1 MHILLICDDLWHPGE
16 TVRFGLNFLT
26 GQGHTLQ
33 TVMDPKDIVTPEM
46 LRQFDA
52 VIIAKGD
59 CLNAA
64 NSQAPWFEEAV
75 TWVSP
80 QGYEKYVR
88 EGGAI
93 LFMHAGITFRKDR
106 CPAMVE
112 LQGVQF
118 KGHPPQCPVHFHVAN
133 PAHPIMAGV
142 EDFTL
147 PQDEHYTL
155 DVLAEDLEVFAETS
169 SDAGAYP
176 AGLCRELGQGRV
188 CILTPGHNAFAI
200 HYPAYQRVILNA
212 LNWVAGR

>member
-1 MHILLICDDLWHPGE
+1 
-16 TVRFGLNFLT
+16 
-26 GQGHTLQ
+26 
-33 TVMDPKDIVTPEM
+33 
-46 LRQFDA
+46 
-52 VIIAKGD
+52 
-59 CLNAA
+59 
-64 NSQAPWFEEAV
+64 
-75 TWVSP
+75 
-80 QGYEKYVR
+80 
-88 EGGAI
+88 
-93 LFMHAGITFRKDR
+93 
-106 CPAMVE
+106 
-112 LQGVQF
+112 
-118 KGHPPQCPVHFHVAN
+118 
-133 PAHPIMAGV
+133 MAGV